1 MKKPAFIVI
10 DGRRYLWRDILEL
23 RRRQLEE
30 AAKVQQL
37 TLFKLRDDSRPASQR
52 TAAGRYAEPTLLA
65 SLTEGTGDR
74 GGP

>member
-1 MKKPAFIVI
+1 MKKPAFILI

-30 AAKVQQL
+30 AAKVQQM
-37 TLFKLRDDSRPASQR
+37 TLFELRDDSRPASER

-65 SLTEGTGDR
+65 LLTEGTDNR

>member
-1 MKKPAFIVI
+1 MKKHGFILI

-30 AAKVQQL
+30 AAKVQQM
-37 TLFKLRDDSRPASQR
+37 TLFELRDDSRPASER

-65 SLTEGTGDR
+65 LLTEATSGLGT
-74 GGP
+74 P

>member
-1 MKKPAFIVI
+1 MKKPAFILI

-37 TLFKLRDDSRPASQR
+37 TLFDLRDDSRPASER
-52 TAAGRYAEPTLLA
+52 TAAGRYAEPTLF
-65 SLTEGTGDR
+65 TRIER
-74 GGP
+74 